1 MKRKF
6 LQLSAFL
13 LFFAA
18 ACNNNDNQPAVPS
31 SENDIDAARNFIRT
45 ALDGNYRDARKFIV
59 ADSINLQYIDAFERN
74 YNERMDPEDKREY
87 RQSSIN
93 INSVQQLNDSVTI
106 VNYSNSYKKNLDSLK
121 VIRVNQQW
129 LIDLKYS
136 FENKSAENK

>member
-18 ACNNNDNQPAVPS
+18 ACNNNDKQPAVAA

-59 ADSINLQYIDAFERN
+59 ADSTNLQYIDAFERN

-93 INSVQQLNDSVTI
+93 INSVHQLNDSVTI

-136 FENKSAENK
+136 FENKTAENK